1 MGEALRLFIALELN
15 PAVQSALETPL
26 QTLQSIPGSKAVRW
40 TPLKN
45 IHLTLKFLGDTPDTQ
60 VDEIQAAIESAG
72 EDISALDLTIQGV
85 GVFPN
90 PKRPRVVWL
99 GLEDH
104 SKQLK
109 RLQRNIEQRMEPLG
123 FAPEQ
128 RSFSPHLTVGRVKK
142 NADMPA
148 VAKLGEAVAQID
160 AGINIGWP
168 CEAISLVK
176 SDLLPSGP
184 IYTSLYHYQLDRGQT
199 NG

>member
-1 MGEALRLFIALELN
+1 MGETFRLFIALELP

-26 QTLQSIPGSKAVRW
+26 QTIQSIPGSKAVRW

-72 EDISALDLTIQGV
+72 KDIPALDLTIQGI

-90 PKRPRVVWL
+90 PKRPRIVWL

-109 RLQRNIEQRMEPLG
+109 MLQRNIEQQMELLG

-142 NADMPA
+142 NADWSA
-148 VAKLGEAVAQID
+148 VAKLGEAIAQID
-160 AGINIGWP
+160 AGINIDWP

-176 SDLLPSGP
+176 SDLRPTGP